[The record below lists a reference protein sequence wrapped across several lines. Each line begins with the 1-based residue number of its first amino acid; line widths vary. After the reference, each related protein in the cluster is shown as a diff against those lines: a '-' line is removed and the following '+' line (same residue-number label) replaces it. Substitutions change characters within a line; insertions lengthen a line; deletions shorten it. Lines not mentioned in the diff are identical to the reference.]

1 MTGQVQ
7 EIANRIEK
15 DLRELDGIRLGDV
28 SQRLVDL
35 EQELKCLSDVQ
46 RGIEVRRPFVKL
58 AYLLIILYRVST

>member
-46 RGIEVRRPFVKL
+46 RGVEVRRSFSYL
-58 AYLLIILYRVST
+58 AI